1 MFPETT
7 IIQMRKVQQREKIS
21 MRKSKEEIINENKK
35 GKTFINNCRG
45 RRQEKLPQVMN
56 ERIENMM
63 AGINQLLLDNLIM

>member
-1 MFPETT
+1 MIPV
-7 IIQMRKVQQREKIS
+7 RKVQQGSIANFNGE
-21 MRKSKEEIINENKK
+21 RKKEIINENNK
-35 GKTFINNCRG
+35 GKTFIINNCRG